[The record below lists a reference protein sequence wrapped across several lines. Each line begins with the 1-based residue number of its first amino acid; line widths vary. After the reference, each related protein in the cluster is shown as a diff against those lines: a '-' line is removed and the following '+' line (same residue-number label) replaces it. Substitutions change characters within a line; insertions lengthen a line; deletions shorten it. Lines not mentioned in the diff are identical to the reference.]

1 MEFKQKLKQRLY
13 IAVSY
18 IVLGVILIAADML
31 NHFDNYFLLPFGI
44 ALLVMGFVRMVR
56 YWRIAKDEKSIRKQE
71 LAENDERMRMLSER
85 AKSWAFSFSIMAGG
99 IAVIILSLLGYHDP
113 ALPFAWFVCGQA
125 CLYWICWNIVRKK
138 Y

>member
-31 NHFDNYFLLPFGI
+31 NHSDNYFLLPFGI
-44 ALLVMGFVRMVR
+44 VLLVMGFVRMVR

-71 LAENDERMRMLSER
+71 LAENDERIRMLSER
-85 AKSWAFSFSIMAGG
+85 AKSWAFSLSLMASG
-99 IAVIILSLLGYHDP
+99 IAVIVLSLLGHHDQ
-113 ALPFAWFVCGQA
+113 ATPFAWFVCGMTV
-125 CLYWICWNIVRKK
+125 LYWLCWAILGKK